1 MIGRTVSHYKIIDKL
16 GEGGMGT
23 VYHGVDLMLERPV
36 AIKALHPHIS
46 RQPGVVERFRSEA
59 ALLAKLNDPNIA
71 TLYSFFREGDEF
83 FMVMELVNGH
93 TLASLMRCRALDRPE
108 QAVAIISQVLSALDH
123 AHRLGILHR
132 DIKPANILVT
142 DQNTVKITD
151 FGIARALGS
160 ERLTRDMRVVG
171 TLEYVAPERIRGE
184 EGDLRSDIYSV
195 GAVLYELLAGR
206 LPFERNSDFDLMRAH
221 LEEAPLPLRE
231 AGPHIPPSL
240 ESVVLRALAKRS
252 EDRFSTAKEMRDAL
266 TAVEVRPPLAATRF
280 AEPIA
285 IPETKFVDP
294 LPAQTQSRSP
304 HKRPTNLWV
313 WLGIGCAAALAL
325 VLFVVIL
332 ARRPESHPAEATPDK
347 AETPTVESKP
357 APQPP
362 AAAPPPAAATPAP
375 VPENPAAAT
384 NTAAGEESAA
394 QERRAARAKRRAA
407 ALQALDQ

>member
-1 MIGRTVSHYKIIDKL
+1 MIDRTVSHYKIIDKL
-16 GEGGMGT
+16 GEGGMGA
-23 VYHGVDLMLERPV
+23 VYRGVDLMLDRPV
-36 AIKALHPHIS
+36 AIKVLHPHIS

-59 ALLAKLNDPNIA
+59 ALLARLSDPNIA

-83 FMVMELVNGH
+83 FMIMELVNGQ
-93 TLASLMRCRALDRPE
+93 TLASLMRRKALGGPE
-108 QAVAIISQVLSALDH
+108 GAVAITSKVLSALDH

-142 DQNTVKITD
+142 DDGTVKITD

-195 GAVLYELLAGR
+195 GAVLYEMLANR

-231 AGPHIPPSL
+231 AGPHIPPAL
-240 ESVVLRALAKRS
+240 ESVVLRALAKRP

-266 TAVEVRPPLAATRF
+266 DAVDLHSPLAATRF
-280 AEPIA
+280 AEPVI
-285 IPETKFVDP
+285 IPETKFVEP
-294 LPAQTQSRSP
+294 LPAQVQSSSP
-304 HKRPTNLWV
+304 RKLLAKPWV

-325 VLFVVIL
+325 VLIVVL
-332 ARRPESHPAEATPDK
+332 ARRTETRPAEATPDK
-347 AETPTVESKP
+347 TAPPVVESKP
-357 APQPP
+357 APPTLAPASPP
-362 AAAPPPAAATPAP
+362 VAATPVP
-375 VPENPAAAT
+375 VPENSAAVT
-384 NTAAGEESAA
+384 GTAAGEEESVA
-394 QERRAARAKRRAA
+394 QARRAAKAKRRAA